1 MNQSRTSSIR
11 RAFTLIELLVVI
23 AIIAIL
29 AAILFPVFAQ
39 AKESGRAATCL
50 SNFRQIGAACHL
62 YLADH
67 NDTWFPASR
76 AEAMQGFA
84 PQQLW
89 LGYDNNNYGLWGGF
103 YGRVYERQ
111 RNPVRPGAID
121 PYIKNQAVKRCPNSK
136 PDWQM
141 AIALNFFSPGYNSP
155 YYNRNPRARGNEWG
169 PATKTFEQVNGMYVT
184 TGAKNGEV
192 DEPSATLLAWEH
204 LARVN
209 MCNFLQVEDWF
220 DSPPPFRQDLKD
232 HFHFLHRDAAQALW
246 ADTHAKR
253 LVYGSLKRPWFSSRK
268 DIYENP

>member
-1 MNQSRTSSIR
+1 MIHSRIKSIR

-39 AKESGRAATCL
+39 AKESGKAATCI
-50 SNFRQIGAACHL
+50 SNFRQIGTAAHL

-67 NDTWFPASR
+67 SDTWFPASTR
-76 AEAMQGFA
+76 EAMTGFA

-89 LGYDNNNYGLWGGF
+89 MGYDNNNYGIDGGF
-103 YGRVYERQ
+103 YGHVYERAK
-111 RNPVRPGAID
+111 NPVRPGALD
-121 PYIKNQAVKRCPNSK
+121 PYIKNQAVKRCPNCK

-141 AIALNFFSPGYNSP
+141 AIALNFFSPGYSSN
-155 YYNRNPRARGNEWG
+155 YYNRNPKARGNEYG
-169 PATKTFEQVNGMYVT
+169 PACKTFDVVNNLYVT
-184 TGAKNGEV
+184 TGAKNSEV
-192 DEPSATLLAWEH
+192 DEASLTLLAWEH

-220 DSPPPFRQDLKD
+220 DSPPNSKPLKD

-246 ADTHAKR
+246 VDGHAKR
-253 LVYGSLKRPWFSSRK
+253 LIYGSLKRPWFSSRK
-268 DIYENP
+268 DIYE